1 VWTASNRGRREAVAF
16 APRGW
21 PSRAVPTALLYHADS
36 TQLSFEATVVG
47 HAPGAVIL
55 DRTAFYAEGG
65 GQLADHG
72 TLAGLPVTDVQ
83 IDDAG
88 VVRHLVVGELPA
100 VGATVSG
107 QIDRARRR
115 QYSAL
120 HTAQHMLSRALI
132 EVAHAETVSARLGE
146 SSCTVDLDVPSLGE
160 AEVARAEALVN
171 TLVED
176 DVSIR
181 AWFPE
186 ASELASL
193 PLRRRPK
200 VSENVRVVAIGDFD
214 VSPCGG
220 THCTQS
226 AQVGLLEVTGMERY
240 KGMMRV
246 SFAAGRRARVLLES
260 EAAVL
265 RGLAR
270 TFTCGPLDVPAAV
283 DKLRQALSASDAR
296 AEVLAARAAVA
307 IAAELVATGA
317 DPVVATLEGADVGL
331 LRLVASQLSAAGRA
345 GILGA
350 SVGEG
355 LAVLVSRPTPA
366 TAALADAGATL
377 RALAQAAGGKGGG
390 RGERAEGRLPAGTD
404 LVALAARLLGS

>member
-1 VWTASNRGRREAVAF
+1 M
-16 APRGW
+16 
-21 PSRAVPTALLYHADS
+21 PTALLYHADS

-100 VGATVSG
+100 VGASVSG

-171 TLVED
+171 ALVED

-246 SFAAGRRARVLLES
+246 SFAAGRRARVLLEGDRDDG
-260 EAAVL
+260 EK
-265 RGLAR
+265 
-270 TFTCGPLDVPAAV
+270 P
-283 DKLRQALSASDAR
+283 
-296 AEVLAARAAVA
+296 E
-307 IAAELVATGA
+307 
-317 DPVVATLEGADVGL
+317 TLTTAFRRECRSSL
-331 LRLVASQLSAAGRA
+331 LVASCKGLADMLAAAGLPFAGKQAFRA
-345 GILGA
+345 SQHTA
-350 SVGEG
+350 RPPAC
-355 LAVLVSRPTPA
+355 AV
-366 TAALADAGATL
+366 
-377 RALAQAAGGKGGG
+377 AGGPPPLC
-390 RGERAEGRLPAGTD
+390 ASCAGHTSPSAGPLTACNSCKQPLHPHPVCCLRVHD
-404 LVALAARLLGS
+404 L